1 MTAPDTLPMF
11 LTRSHL
17 AALAAPLGLTADGL
31 RSVPGFTEAA
41 EVRLSPKRPR
51 FRRDAVLTFL
61 GRLEA
66 TS

>member
-1 MTAPDTLPMF
+1 MTVSDHLPMF

-17 AALAAPLGLTADGL
+17 SALAAPLGLTADGL
-31 RSVPGFTEAA
+31 RSVPGFAEAA

-51 FRRDAVLTFL
+51 FRRDAVLAFL